1 MVCLLKLVHYPFL
14 LLSYNDTLYFTGLI
28 NVYGSIG
35 LNGFLAT
42 IDTLVNFG
50 LLAIDDALLSNG
62 FIQEYDTLSAFGLLA
77 EIGSLSVLGYYLF
90 MIH

>member
-1 MVCLLKLVHYPFL
+1 M
-14 LLSYNDTLYFTGLI
+14 
-28 NVYGSIG
+28 
-35 LNGFLAT
+35 NGFLAT